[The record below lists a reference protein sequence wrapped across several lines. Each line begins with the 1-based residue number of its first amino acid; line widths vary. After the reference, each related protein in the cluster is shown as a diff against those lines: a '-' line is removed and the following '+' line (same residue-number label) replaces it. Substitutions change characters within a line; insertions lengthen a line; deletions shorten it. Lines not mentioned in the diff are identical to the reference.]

1 MNSSS
6 TSLPIRWTL
15 DHPRL
20 PNHQLDL
27 MPNFCM
33 IPCLQNL
40 LPNISTTLLLLLI
53 FLAMTIKLL
62 RGSFQPLKF
71 HGKVLGKI
79 SSYPTPTSKVSRLG
93 VFLTFDV
100 PNRSWHKFL
109 FMGHDIANSKHAVF
123 RSNLPYVRIVWFS
136 RDACQNGSAP
146 AVSRLL
152 FPQSKARSS
161 RTPGLLSNAARP
173 NASVKWLVGSIPV
186 DIENAYLDIHSWK

>member
-6 TSLPIRWTL
+6 TSLPIRWAL
-15 DHPRL
+15 DNPRL

-40 LPNISTTLLLLLI
+40 LPNISTALLLLLI

-79 SSYPTPTSKVSRLG
+79 SSYPTPTSKVSSHASDLECFSLSI
-93 VFLTFDV
+93 FLTGPDR
-100 PNRSWHKFL
+100 NLHM

-136 RDACQNGSAP
+136 RDACHHGSAP

-152 FPQSKARSS
+152 FHKARY
-161 RTPGLLSNAARP
+161 GLHELQVFFQTLEGQMPQLNG
-173 NASVKWLVGSIPV
+173 L
-186 DIENAYLDIHSWK
+186 